1 MDVQFNKENNSLR
14 AAVTGELSGEDA
26 SRWSGLVMDQMTDE
40 VDEVVLNLAG
50 VTYLTSTALR
60 GIILLQKEL
69 DKRDGDLIIEDPQE
83 AVMEILDLVGMASFL
98 EIRKTSE

>member
-1 MDVQFNKENNSLR
+1 MDVQFNKENNSL
-14 AAVTGELSGEDA
+14 
-26 SRWSGLVMDQMTDE
+26 
-40 VDEVVLNLAG
+40 LNRAG